1 MDENLKNLTIL
12 IVEDDNKIKSSIAR
26 ALEWLFK
33 SVILAKNGDEGL
45 KKFKKYNPDLVLTDI
60 VMPIMDGLEMT
71 KEIKQISQS
80 TPVIVFSA
88 FSDRDRLLGAID
100 ARVDKYLI
108 KPLSDD
114 ELCEEIS
121 KVAKD
126 RIDLTSQ
133 IDIGRGIKFDKTKRV
148 LIKDDG
154 TQIGLTKKELAF
166 LTILAQ
172 RMDTLVLHEE
182 IKQNVWTDE
191 RVSDAAIRTF
201 VKRIRDKVGV
211 NLIKNISG
219 LGYKISSKDDEI

>member
-1 MDENLKNLTIL
+1 MNDILKNLTVL
-12 IVEDDNKIKSSIAR
+12 FVEDEEKIRTSIANVM
-26 ALEWLFK
+26 EDVFK
-33 SVILAKNGDEGL
+33 KVIVAGNGDEGL

-71 KEIKQISQS
+71 KEIKQISQF

-114 ELCEEIS
+114 ELCEAIF

-154 TQIGLTKKELAF
+154 TQIG
-166 LTILAQ
+166 
-172 RMDTLVLHEE
+172 
-182 IKQNVWTDE
+182 
-191 RVSDAAIRTF
+191 
-201 VKRIRDKVGV
+201 
-211 NLIKNISG
+211 
-219 LGYKISSKDDEI
+219 

>member
-1 MDENLKNLTIL
+1 MGQKVNPHGLRVGVIKDWDAKWYA
-12 IVEDDNKIKSSIAR
+12 EDDFADIDDLDEELDTSLSLDEENITDKPIQILVRPVKVIKIKPQEVS
-26 ALEWLFK
+26 
-33 SVILAKNGDEGL
+33 
-45 KKFKKYNPDLVLTDI
+45 
-60 VMPIMDGLEMT
+60 
-71 KEIKQISQS
+71 
-80 TPVIVFSA
+80 
-88 FSDRDRLLGAID
+88 
-100 ARVDKYLI
+100 
-108 KPLSDD
+108 
-114 ELCEEIS
+114 
-121 KVAKD
+121 
-126 RIDLTSQ
+126 
-133 IDIGRGIKFDKTKRV
+133 IKFDKTKRV